1 MTIEFKHQIKE
12 NLGTYILQKGSQ
24 NKAANSLNGVT
35 AGTLSQIMNDKWELI
50 SEAMWLNINSQ
61 IDGQKDGW
69 NIVQTAN
76 LVTFTALLTDAQKT
90 SNVYGVISD
99 TGTSKTETIK
109 HYVSNNP
116 RAYRLKCGDFWNKKY
131 FLEQLIKTLGS
142 NYSGFTVAEMI
153 DEAVRI
159 IKTQESPIIIFD
171 EFDKISDQVLY
182 FFITL
187 YNELEDHCAIVVTA
201 TDYLEK
207 RILKGVKNNRKG
219 YREIYSRLGKK
230 FIKLPGVN
238 YTDVV
243 SICLANGVQDKNVM
257 KAIFDE
263 CEGDLRR
270 VKRKIH
276 ALKQQ

>member
-1 MTIEFKHQIKE
+1 MTIQFKHQIKE
-12 NLGTYILQKGSQ
+12 KLAIYILQKGSQ

-35 AGTLSQIMNDKWELI
+35 AGVLSQIMNDKWELI
-50 SEAMWLNINSQ
+50 SDAMWRNIDGQ
-61 IDGQKDGW
+61 IDGQKDDW
-69 NIVQTAN
+69 NIVETAN
-76 LVTFTALLTDAQKT
+76 LLMFKTLLTDAQNS

-109 HYVSNNP
+109 HFIANNE
-116 RAYRLKCGDFWNKKY
+116 RAYRLKCGDYWNKKY

-142 NYSGFTVAEMI
+142 NYSGFTVSEMI

-159 IKTQESPIIIFD
+159 IKTQEKPIIIFD
-171 EFDKISDQVLY
+171 EFDKLSDQVLY

-201 TDYLEK
+201 TDHLEK

-219 YREIYSRLGKK
+219 YREIYSRLGKR

-243 SICLANGVQDKNVM
+243 SICLANGVEDRKKM
-257 KAIFDE
+257 KEIFDD
-263 CEGDLRR
+263 CDGDLRR

-276 ALKQQ
+276 ALKQR